1 MRSGASPQ
9 TNNPGPGRTNY
20 TNKSMSTIPHSAR
33 ITGPISYTTSEGKK
47 RKIPLGPCMVEQSGP
62 GAVDIV
68 WGSKGESSAAFSV
81 SEVKSAAE
89 IGHLLLLD

>member
-1 MRSGASPQ
+1 
-9 TNNPGPGRTNY
+9 
-20 TNKSMSTIPHSAR
+20 
-33 ITGPISYTTSEGKK
+33 
-47 RKIPLGPCMVEQSGP
+47 MVEQSGP